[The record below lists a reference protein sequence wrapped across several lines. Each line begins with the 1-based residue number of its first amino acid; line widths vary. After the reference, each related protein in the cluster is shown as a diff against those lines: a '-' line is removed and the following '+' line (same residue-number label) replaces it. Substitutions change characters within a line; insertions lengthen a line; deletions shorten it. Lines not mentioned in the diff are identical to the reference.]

1 MDFFSGQGVEA
12 KKWLVETPLERKSK
26 LSLAAAAAAAAAGA
40 SDLVFVE
47 GKGQSNYSTRVF
59 KIFEVGNVQLSC

>member
-1 MDFFSGQGVEA
+1 M
-12 KKWLVETPLERKSK
+12 VETPLERKSK
-26 LSLAAAAAAAAAGA
+26 LSLAAAAAAAAAAGA